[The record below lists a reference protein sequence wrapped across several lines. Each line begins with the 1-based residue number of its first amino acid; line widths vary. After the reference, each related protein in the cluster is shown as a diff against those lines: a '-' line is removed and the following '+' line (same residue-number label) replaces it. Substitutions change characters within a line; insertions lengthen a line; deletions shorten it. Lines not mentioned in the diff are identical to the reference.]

1 MFINTL
7 TDFSRQAFASLRTLL
22 VFTVILGIAYPV
34 TVWGIGQLF
43 GDRADGQP
51 VTAQGHVVG
60 SALLGQNF
68 EGSRWFHSR
77 PSAAEYDTLKSAP
90 SNLGPS
96 SPELLK
102 QIKARRSEIANVE
115 STLAGHVPAD
125 AVTASGSGLDPHISI
140 DYAELQAPRVAA
152 TNGLDIRRVEKLIT
166 KNTDGRVLGFL
177 GEPGVNVVKLNVDI
191 AAATQ

>member
-1 MFINTL
+1 MFINTVI
-7 TDFSRQAFASLRTLL
+7 DFSRQAFASLRTSLL
-22 VFTVILGIAYPV
+22 FAVLLGIAYPAS
-34 TVWGIGQLF
+34 VWGVGQLF
-43 GDRADGQP
+43 GEKAEGQP
-51 VTAQGHVVG
+51 IIAQGHIVG

-77 PSAAEYDTLKSAP
+77 PSAASYDTLASAP

-96 SPELLK
+96 NPELVD
-102 QIKARRSEIANVE
+102 QIKARRAEIAATE
-115 STLAGHVPAD
+115 SALAGQIPTD

-152 TNGLDIRRVEKLIT
+152 SNGLDLRLVKTLIE